1 MLNHK
6 KIMTIQEINKSITLN
21 DKIKKKKNIKNID
34 EKKSLDIQAWLQK
47 MQLIKKENL
56 TTEMKRKNKGKQIRV
71 KCENMEY
78 NIDKLDTKLRK

>member
-47 MQLIKKENL
+47 MQLIKKEDL
-56 TTEMKRKNKGKQIRV
+56 TTEMKRKNKGK
-71 KCENMEY
+71 
-78 NIDKLDTKLRK
+78 

>member
-6 KIMTIQEINKSITLN
+6 KIMAIQEINKSITLN

-47 MQLIKKENL
+47 MQLIKKEDL
-56 TTEMKRKNKGKQIRV
+56 TTEMKRKNKGK
-71 KCENMEY
+71 
-78 NIDKLDTKLRK
+78 